1 MQKETLQTKCEQV
14 REFSAG
20 KKRLGGEKQRGMFK
34 NQAKESKTQISF
46 SQNHGHVHNIHKD
59 PYLFH

>member
-20 KKRLGGEKQRGMFK
+20 KKKAGGGETKGYVQKSGKR
-34 NQAKESKTQISF
+34 E
-46 SQNHGHVHNIHKD
+46 
-59 PYLFH
+59 